1 MKPAFSHAIEAG
13 SPMTREQMRQVLEP
27 GTVDL
32 VDLVQDA
39 SRLRLRHFGRKV
51 RVHILNNVQNG
62 LCEEDCGYCGQAKNS
77 DAAVK
82 GYAMKKDEEIL
93 AEAAK
98 AKAEGSYRYCM
109 VMSGRGPSDKAVDR
123 MADVIRKIKG
133 ELGLKTCLSAGLMS
147 PQQTA
152 KLKEAGLDRLNH
164 NLNTAKSRYSEIC
177 STHTWEQRQDTLRNA
192 RQAGIELCSGFIF
205 GMGESLEERL
215 DMAEQ
220 CKELAPESVPVNF
233 LLPIEGNRVSAP
245 QDLSPETCVRILCL
259 LRYVNPT
266 AEIRMAAGRE
276 HHVRGLQSLALWVA
290 NSLFADGYL
299 LSRGQESDATMSL
312 IRDAGFE
319 PEGLPASLT
328 PPTSNSSYV
337 ELKPAVARAT

>member
-1 MKPAFSHAIEAG
+1 MAIHFSDIVMQGG
-13 SPMTREQMRQVLEP
+13 SLDRDQMRQVLSP
-27 GTVDL
+27 GVYDL
-32 VDLVQDA
+32 ADLVQDA
-39 SRLRLRHFGRKV
+39 SKLRLKHFGRKV

-77 DAAVK
+77 DAAIQ

-109 VMSGRGPSDKAVDR
+109 VMSGRGPSDRAVDR
-123 MADVIRKIKG
+123 MSGVIRKIKG
-133 ELGLKTCLSAGLMS
+133 ELGLKTCLSAGLMT

-164 NLNTAKSRYSEIC
+164 NLNTAKSRYGEIC
-177 STHTWEQRQDTLRNA
+177 STHTWDQRQETLRNA
-192 RQAGIELCSGFIF
+192 RQSGIELCSGFIF

-220 CKELAPESVPVNF
+220 CRELAPESVPVNF
-233 LLPIEGNRVSAP
+233 LLPIEGNRVNAP

-276 HHVRGLQSLALWVA
+276 HHIRGLQSMALWVA

-299 LSRGQESDATMSL
+299 LSRGQESDATMNL

-319 PEGLPASLT
+319 PEGLPTQAA
-328 PPTSNSSYV
+328 PVAPERYAQ
-337 ELKPAVARAT
+337 LKSTVIKA